1 MNTLEIRINF
11 SCHQL
16 YTLLE
21 CLSFPKKKTKNC
33 FLICFLRDNINSWQW
48 RYKMDKESDLMNR
61 VVNLLA
67 SRSIT
72 LDNWFRPS
80 DMHSSYKI

>member
-21 CLSFPKKKTKNC
+21 CLSFPKKKKQKIV
-33 FLICFLRDNINSWQW
+33 FLFVFER
-48 RYKMDKESDLMNR
+48 
-61 VVNLLA
+61 
-67 SRSIT
+67 
-72 LDNWFRPS
+72 
-80 DMHSSYKI
+80 